1 MSKDKSESI
10 AQTLQL
16 PWELLP
22 SMCCLFEGIHRK
34 KVLLGSLSVHV
45 EEHSQP
51 AESKMPRQDLV

>member
-1 MSKDKSESI
+1 
-10 AQTLQL
+10 
-16 PWELLP
+16 
-22 SMCCLFEGIHRK
+22 MCCLFEGIHRK